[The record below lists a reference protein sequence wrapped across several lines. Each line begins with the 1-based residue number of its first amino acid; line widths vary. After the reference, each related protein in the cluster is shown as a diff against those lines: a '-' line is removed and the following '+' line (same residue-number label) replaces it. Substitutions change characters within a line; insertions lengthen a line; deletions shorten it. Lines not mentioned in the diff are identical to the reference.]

1 MTATVLAVA
10 AAVAVLTWPV
20 GGPEWTPGRL
30 RGSGVGG
37 TGGPVPRWRRWV
49 PGARPRRAPSRA
61 DGSPTALMPEVLE
74 LYALALLGGGS
85 LAGAARSLGA
95 SVPGELGA
103 ELVRIGQAM
112 ERGEDAEAVWGAVG
126 PHWWPARRSL
136 DLAALAGVPPGE
148 ALVGAARDLRR
159 DAVSAVEVA
168 AARLGVRLV
177 LPLALAFLPAFVLT
191 TVLPLVLALVQD
203 MGSLR

>member
-1 MTATVLAVA
+1 MTVVLAVLTA
-10 AAVAVLTWPV
+10 AAVLTWPSRAR
-20 GGPEWTPGRL
+20 EWTPSGARAPRAVGSRGLLRRGARRVPGVRRL
-30 RGSGVGG
+30 V
-37 TGGPVPRWRRWV
+37 GPVRV
-49 PGARPRRAPSRA
+49 PGAQVS
-61 DGSPTALMPEVLE
+61 LLPEVLE
-74 LYALALLGGGS
+74 LYALALQGGGS

-95 SVPGELGA
+95 SVPGELGE
-103 ELVRIGQAM
+103 ELLRVGLAM
-112 ERGEDAEAVWGAVG
+112 ERGEDAASVWGTVG

-148 ALVGAARDLRR
+148 ALVGAAQDLRR
-159 DAVSAVEVA
+159 EGISAVEVA

-191 TVLPLVLALVQD
+191 TVLPLVLALVRE